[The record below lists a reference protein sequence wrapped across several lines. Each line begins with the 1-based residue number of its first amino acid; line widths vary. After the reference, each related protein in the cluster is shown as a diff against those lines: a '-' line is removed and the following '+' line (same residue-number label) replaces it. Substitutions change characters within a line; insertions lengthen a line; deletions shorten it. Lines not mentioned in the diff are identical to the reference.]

1 MKFLI
6 NEIITLIPNRLL
18 KSLMT
23 HSVSDVMMIVN
34 CLLVLALN
42 DVSTNMGTTSGDEL
56 ESAVLI
62 KYLLPTL
69 FVKE

>member
-1 MKFLI
+1 
-6 NEIITLIPNRLL
+6 
-18 KSLMT
+18 MT

-56 ESAVLI
+56 ERAVLI
-62 KYLLPTL
+62 KYHDFIPLLKAHYATQFCL
-69 FVKE
+69 RIKQVAII